1 MASIFKIVM
10 LREGGESDTILISER
25 DGGEAV
31 KQALIGVIME
41 KAELRDGDMFTVTKL
56 HG

>member
-10 LREGGESDTILISER
+10 LRESGESDTILISER
-25 DGGEAV
+25 DGSEAV

-41 KAELRDGDMFTVTKL
+41 KAELRDGDTFTVTKL
-56 HG
+56 